1 MLAQVAPLGGACL
14 LEVLTVLAKA
24 LTLIAS
30 LGEPYIPEVPKV
42 GDKLEQDC
50 LKG

>member
-1 MLAQVAPLGGACL
+1 MLAQVAPLGGACI

-30 LGEPYIPEVPKV
+30 LGEPYIPEVRWDA
-42 GDKLEQDC
+42 GNQ
-50 LKG
+50 GGN